1 MYKSCQ
7 CVANM
12 KFRKEILVVSL
23 IIIFMLMSAVSAE
36 ENITIDDGAI
46 TSDYAELDSDSSYNE
61 DVSEDSIL
69 EDDVID
75 DENISGEDS
84 EPDISPGSV
93 DDYDASGS
101 HGFNIVVNKG
111 SATAGISLNK
121 DFAFHKASSCSHY
134 SKADGADVRV
144 NERDVDEMF
153 SNFQFSDDMG
163 IEALTG
169 IVNGIHAEDSFAKT
183 YSSYREY
190 FDYLKEDSLKK
201 LIEENKIGDVF
212 NGNTNMIDYLTYD
225 LINFIG
231 SGAKYVDFPIDVNA
245 FLDIFDKI
253 MNSPPTHN
261 TMTNIPSFNNNST
274 LRDHKYYSD
283 YSFYYDAD
291 SIINSYDLNDE
302 AELFIGSDSNISD
315 ILISQDNM
323 TLINQTFDLKTIS
336 DVCINSY
343 ENIGSDLQLSD
354 DGSCWRDAYD
364 NSDVSLEIQSFKFS
378 QPIDCLSN
386 NTSEDIQYVFY
397 HMIGCECTDTG
408 FTKQYASYDNLPEV
422 SEFDTITSAEQEDNH
437 DYVLFK
443 HNVNAPFIVENA
455 SVFALFG
462 VIKITIP

>member
-1 MYKSCQ
+1 M
-7 CVANM
+7 
-12 KFRKEILVVSL
+12 
-23 IIIFMLMSAVSAE
+23 
-36 ENITIDDGAI
+36 
-46 TSDYAELDSDSSYNE
+46 
-61 DVSEDSIL
+61 
-69 EDDVID
+69 
-75 DENISGEDS
+75 
-84 EPDISPGSV
+84 
-93 DDYDASGS
+93 
-101 HGFNIVVNKG
+101 
-111 SATAGISLNK
+111 
-121 DFAFHKASSCSHY
+121 
-134 SKADGADVRV
+134 
-144 NERDVDEMF
+144 
-153 SNFQFSDDMG
+153 
-163 IEALTG
+163 
-169 IVNGIHAEDSFAKT
+169 
-183 YSSYREY
+183 
-190 FDYLKEDSLKK
+190 
-201 LIEENKIGDVF
+201 
-212 NGNTNMIDYLTYD
+212 
-225 LINFIG
+225 INFIG

-291 SIINSYDLNDE
+291 SIINSYDLNDD

-315 ILISQDNM
+315 MLISQDNM
-323 TLINQTFDLKTIS
+323 ALINQTFDLKTIS